1 MQSKRDTSDQKTH
14 RQKEKGKEKDTHA
27 NGSKRIGVPILIS
40 NKIDFKRQRHYR
52 RIKESIQQED
62 IIILNKHLTYK
73 ANVNRH

>member
-1 MQSKRDTSDQKTH
+1 M
-14 RQKEKGKEKDTHA
+14 ENIYHA
-27 NGSKRIGVPILIS
+27 NGSEKKAGVIILIS